1 MLRSAQAER
10 LPPPPAPDSEAGQQ
24 ERDLLDA
31 HGKKSARAESAIAD
45 WRGLASVRWNE
56 IARDL
61 VAKHRTSHPQAS
73 RVYALMSV
81 AQYDASVAAWNNKS
95 FYRRPAPI
103 RAARD
108 SSSSLVVE
116 SQWIYPS
123 GYAAVAS
130 ASASVLAYLFPD
142 EQTFLH
148 EKADEAGLSRIWGGQ
163 CFASDV
169 SAGEVLGRAV
179 AGVVVQ
185 RASADGADGADGA
198 GAQGDAKAPPVTEGE
213 WVSAPNDT
221 PLLPLWGSVKPFLMS
236 SNSQFRA
243 PPPPAAG
250 SPAFQSALAEVR
262 KISDSRTPEQARLAA
277 LWADGAGSY
286 SPAGHWNKIAA
297 DLIEDHGFDEARA
310 ARVLALLNMAMMDA
324 SIACWDTKYH
334 YGVIRPSQA
343 DSQITTPVGLPNF
356 PSYVSGHA
364 AFSGAAAA
372 VLGRLFPAQSAWLSA
387 KAEEAATSRIYGGIH
402 YRFDSEAG
410 LAQGRAIAQLAIER
424 AKSDGGP

>member
-1 MLRSAQAER
+1 
-10 LPPPPAPDSEAGQQ
+10 LPPPPAPDSAAEQQ
-24 ERDLLDA
+24 DLRDLPDA
-31 HGKKSARAESAIAD
+31 LTKTSARAQLAIAY
-45 WRGLASVRWNE
+45 WHGPASVRWNE

-73 RVYALMSV
+73 RVYALVSV
-81 AQYDASVAAWNNKS
+81 AQYDASVAAWNNKAL
-95 FYRRPAPI
+95 YQRPAPKG
-103 RAARD
+103 AAQT
-108 SSSSLVVE
+108 SSAPFVRE
-116 SQWIYPS
+116 SRWVYPS
-123 GYAAVAS
+123 GYATVAS
-130 ASASVLAYLFPD
+130 ASASVLTYLFPD
-142 EQTFLH
+142 ERVFLRA
-148 EKADEAGLSRIWGGQ
+148 KAEEAGKSRIWGGE

-169 SAGEVLGRAV
+169 SAGEALGRSV

-185 RASADGADGADGA
+185 RASADAADSADGA
-198 GAQGDAKAPPVTEGE
+198 GALNDPKVPVPEGH

-221 PLLPLWGSVKPFLMS
+221 PLLPQWGSVKPFLMS
-236 SNSQFRA
+236 ASSQFRA
-243 PPPPAAG
+243 PAPPAVG
-250 SPAFQSALAEVR
+250 SPAFESALGEVR

-297 DLIEDHGFDEARA
+297 DLIEDHGLGEARA

-372 VLGRLFPAQSAWLSA
+372 VLGQLFPAESGWLRA
-387 KAEEAATSRIYGGIH
+387 KADEAAMSRIYGGIH

-424 AKSDGGP
+424 AKSDGAP